1 MRKTLMKLKKNS
13 LVIFLLFAIFAVPA
27 ISNAQTTGKIAGKV
41 VDADTK
47 EPLSG
52 AQIMITAKWVDNKE
66 IKLTRVMGTAADKD
80 GYFFIINVPPGR
92 YTILIQMMGYKTMK
106 LTNVR
111 VSVNR
116 TYEITAKLNAT
127 VIAGEEVVVVAQP
140 LEMKKDQTS
149 SVRNVSSE
157 DIEKLPV
164 ESIGAVVSMQPGVVA
179 GHFRGG
185 RFDEVSYLIDGMQVD
200 ESFYHTNRVADVNVE
215 VVKEIEVITGTF
227 NAEYGKAM
235 SGIVNVVTKDGG
247 NRFNGSGSVNLG
259 NYYTPHKDVFIGL
272 NDSEINRNK
281 DYKFDLSGPIFKN
294 YLNFI
299 INGRYQDNK
308 GHLNGI
314 HRFNVDDYSDF
325 TSDDSTQ
332 WYSEHNGTNE
342 YVPMN
347 WGKHYTFF
355 GKLSLKPM
363 NPLKVSLMF
372 TWNDNK
378 GQGYDH
384 FYKYNPYGRATYYQT
399 SKMTILQVNHML
411 SPAAFYEF
419 KASYVDNYNGNY
431 MYENPYDSR
440 YVHDAYARST
450 GPGFLTG
457 GQQKHHIRRTIR
469 DTNLKFNLTWQLN
482 KNHSMKTCC
491 LYTHHNLDNKSIS
504 IRNKYYGTELEMQYE
519 YDPEAKKRRYLYY
532 EPVILPDSSI
542 YSDIYQVKP
551 FEFSCYLQDKMEF
564 NEMVINLGIRYDYF
578 NPNTRYPSQPRNPAN
593 QLDFPDNPEKM
604 STYPEAKPQYQ
615 ISPRFGI
622 SYQLGKTALLRFAYG
637 HFFQMPPLYALYQNH
652 SFLIAPSDFST
663 TMGNPL
669 INAQKTVRYEVG
681 LWQKLM
687 PGMNL
692 EIAVFYRDI
701 YDLLSAKIITTYN
714 QIRYGLYS
722 NKDYGNVRGLEV
734 KYNFVYGPIT
744 ANLNYTLQYTRGNAD
759 NPTFTFSRAGASMD
773 PVNRMIPMSWDQ
785 RHTLNISV
793 GYNKEDYGSTLT
805 LYYNSGTPYTW
816 SPLPESPL
824 SRVNLFPN
832 NSHKP
837 SQVSVDLSAYYNLVD
852 YKGLK
857 LKLTLLVYNLLDRLN
872 ENSVYGS
879 TGRAYTTIVR
889 EWDVKSHRSNFN
901 DYWDRIKNP
910 AMFSTPRMVKIGL
923 GITF

>member
-1 MRKTLMKLKKNS
+1 MKSDKTNLLI
-13 LVIFLLFAIFAVPA
+13 LLLFFVILAFPLV
-27 ISNAQTTGKIAGKV
+27 SNAQTTGKIAGKV
-41 VDADTK
+41 VDANTG
-47 EPLSG
+47 EPLPG
-52 AQIMITAKWVDNKE
+52 AQIIVTAKWVEGKE
-66 IKLTRVMGTAADKD
+66 IKLARVMGAAADKD
-80 GYFFIINVPPGR
+80 GDFFIINVPPGK
-92 YTILIQMMGYKTMK
+92 YTIVVQMMGYETIK
-106 LTNVR
+106 LTNIR

-116 TYEITAKLNAT
+116 TYEIKANLKPT
-127 VIAGEEVVVVAQP
+127 VIQGQQVVVVAEP

-157 DIEKLPV
+157 EIEKLPV
-164 ESIGAVVSMQPGVVA
+164 QSIGEVVAIQPGVVA

-185 RFDEVSYLIDGMQVD
+185 RLDEVSYLIDGMQVD
-200 ESFYHTNRVADVNVE
+200 EAFYHTGRVANVNIE

-247 NRFNGSGSVNLG
+247 DRFSGSGSINFG
-259 NYYTPHKDVFIGL
+259 NYYTPHKEIFIGL
-272 NDSEINRNK
+272 RDSEIDRNK
-281 DYKFDLSGPIFKN
+281 DYKFDLSGPILKN

-299 INGRYQDNK
+299 INGRYQYNK

-325 TSDDSTQ
+325 TSYDSTQ

-355 GKLSLKPM
+355 SKLSFKPM
-363 NPLKVSLMF
+363 NPLKLSLMF
-372 TWNDNK
+372 TWNDDK
-378 GQGYDH
+378 SQGYDH
-384 FYKYNPYGRATYYQT
+384 FYKYNPYGRATYYRK
-399 SKMTILQVNHML
+399 SKMVAFQINHMP
-411 SPAAFYEF
+411 SPNAFYEF

-431 MYENPYDSR
+431 VYKNPYDKR

-457 GQQKHHIRRTIR
+457 GQQKHNIKRTMKDI
-469 DTNLKFNLTWQLN
+469 NLKFDFTWQIN
-482 KNHSMKTCC
+482 KNHSLKTGW
-491 LYTHHNLDNKSIS
+491 LYTHHDLDNKSVS
-504 IRNKYYGTELEMQYE
+504 IRNKYYGTGLEMEYE
-519 YDPEAKKRRYLYY
+519 YDAEAHKRRYLYY
-532 EPVILPDSSI
+532 EPVVLPDSSI
-542 YSDIYQVKP
+542 YSDIYRVKP
-551 FEFSCYLQDKMEF
+551 YEFSCYIQDKMEF
-564 NEMVINLGIRYDYF
+564 DEMVINLGIRYDYF
-578 NPNTRYPSQPRNPAN
+578 NSNTRYPSQPRNPAN
-593 QLDFPDNPEKM
+593 QLSFPNNPEKM
-604 STYPEAKPQYQ
+604 STYPKAKPRYQ
-615 ISPRFGI
+615 ISPRLGI

-652 SFLIAPSDFST
+652 SFLVAPSDFST

-669 INAQKTVRYEVG
+669 IGAQKTVRYEVG
-681 LWQKLM
+681 LWQELR

-692 EIAVFYRDI
+692 EVAVFYRDI
-701 YDLLSAKIITTYN
+701 YDLLSAKVITTYN

-722 NKDYGNVRGLEV
+722 NKDYGNVRGLEI
-734 KYNFVYGPIT
+734 KYDLVYGSIT

-759 NPTFTFSRAGASMD
+759 SPTFTFNRAGANMD

-793 GYNKEDYGSTLT
+793 GYNKQDYGATVT

-816 SPLPESPL
+816 SPLPENPL

-832 NSHKP
+832 NSHMP
-837 SQVSVDLSAYYNLVD
+837 SQISVDLNAYYYLLD
-852 YKGLK
+852 YKGIK
-857 LKLTLLVYNLLDRLN
+857 VKLTLLSYNLLDRLN
-872 ENSVYGS
+872 ETSVYGS
-879 TGRAYTTIVR
+879 TGRAYTSIVR

-910 AMFSTPRMVKIGL
+910 AMFSAPRMIKIGL